1 MLSRVV
7 LLLLSSTVLSCVH
20 KIVDARV
27 IVGKRYVE
35 TDRNML
41 PELELDLL
49 PDTSSELWK
58 SVNTAFLQKNYKK
71 IEDDM
76 RKFLRA
82 NPAHPVALSLLVK
95 ALFLQKKYKLASY
108 YADLVL
114 TVNNNDT
121 DAHMIK
127 ALGVIFAPNSYHY
140 QRHAARLRLA
150 SLFAE
155 NKTHIASGLNLGIWM
170 MKKGNCGKAMQYFA
184 QVVRRCPKCG
194 IARVGFAIC
203 LLRSGNFNRAHRL
216 LLNINDD
223 IEDTLAKYYLAFSYF
238 KIKRNIAKARDI
250 LKNILNDKS
259 QNGYI
264 RSKARSLLVLIQDQS
279 VARRNSNAAAQ

>member
-1 MLSRVV
+1 
-7 LLLLSSTVLSCVH
+7 
-20 KIVDARV
+20 
-27 IVGKRYVE
+27 
-35 TDRNML
+35 
-41 PELELDLL
+41 
-49 PDTSSELWK
+49 
-58 SVNTAFLQKNYKK
+58 
-71 IEDDM
+71 M

-203 LLRSGNFNRAHRL
+203 LLRSGNF
-216 LLNINDD
+216 
-223 IEDTLAKYYLAFSYF
+223 
-238 KIKRNIAKARDI
+238 
-250 LKNILNDKS
+250 
-259 QNGYI
+259 
-264 RSKARSLLVLIQDQS
+264 
-279 VARRNSNAAAQ
+279 